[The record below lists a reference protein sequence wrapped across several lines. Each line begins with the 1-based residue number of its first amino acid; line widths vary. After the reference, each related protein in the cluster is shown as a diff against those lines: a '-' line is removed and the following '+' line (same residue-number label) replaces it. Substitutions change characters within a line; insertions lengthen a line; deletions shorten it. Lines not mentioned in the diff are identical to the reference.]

1 MAWFFSRRTVV
12 IVAVIVAVFL
22 LASAA
27 AQGKVNFSYPERV
40 LATVLSPVEGL
51 AARVGYGVRGLF
63 SAIGQVATVYR
74 ENQMLRQQNEQL
86 QQASV
91 NASELAAENARLKAM
106 LAYKQ
111 DTPQFDLLAAVVVG
125 RDPGTWSS
133 TIVINRGTADGVTK
147 DMPVITPQ
155 GLVGSVIA
163 VYGNSAKVQLFL
175 DPHSAVGGIVQRPE
189 SRVTG
194 IVNGSG
200 ENPPAPRMVNL
211 ARDAD
216 IVKGDKI
223 VTSGLGGLF
232 PKGIMLGEVIDVVN
246 DEGGLLKYAILKPA
260 VDFSRLEEVFV
271 LTHSREPAP
280 VSPTA
285 GTPPLRGGVKQ

>member
-12 IVAVIVAVFL
+12 LVAAVVAVFL

-27 AQGKVNFSYPERV
+27 AQGRINFAYPER
-40 LATVLSPVEGL
+40 LLITVLSPVEGW
-51 AARVGYGVRGLF
+51 ATRAGYGIRGAL
-63 SAIGQVATVYR
+63 STVGQMTTVYR
-74 ENQMLRQQNEQL
+74 ENQILRQQNEQL

-91 NASELAAENARLKAM
+91 NAAELAAENVRLKAL

-111 DTPQFDLLAAVVVG
+111 ATPQYDLLTAVVVA
-125 RDPGTWSS
+125 RDPGTWAS
-133 TIVINRGTADGVTK
+133 TIVINRGAADGVVK

-200 ENPPAPRMVNL
+200 DNPPVPRMVNL

-216 IVKGDKI
+216 VVKGDKI

-232 PKGIMLGEVIDVVN
+232 PKGIIIGEVTDVVN
-246 DEGGLLKYAILKPA
+246 DEGGLLKYAILKPG

-280 VSPTA
+280 PAGVSPPA
-285 GTPPLRGGVKQ
+285 GARP